1 MGQVLRVH
9 SHEKWPGGLDERTA
23 GPQEDGEGK
32 YGVGRCR
39 SSVTTPRADGRG
51 SGIAS
56 AWCRS
61 MEALPCIG
69 SRLQEAVGYYFD
81 EMRVDDHGEQQ
92 TFSRASKQQMMP
104 RLCQQNAYPVT
115 ARMHI
120 LRVIIVVFTF
130 LSRSQ
135 ISWCKIRARS
145 AARSRIRARSLSST
159 GNDTYASH
167 SRAAERASFSHCT
180 DGSRVTV
187 DAHSHSIFTEPALEC
202 ALTSNNLSQNIIL
215 KIKILYYLKC
225 LGHSK

>member
-1 MGQVLRVH
+1 MYHRTQRTGDEWNQDVVVVSLRMNKLERERERERERGKAERGSGDQPDGAVVVGEGMRQVLRVH

-92 TFSRASKQQMMP
+92 TFSRASKQEMMP
-104 RLCQQNAYPVT
+104 RLCQQNHNAYPVT
-115 ARMHI
+115 APDAHFARHYRSVHVFKQI
-120 LRVIIVVFTF
+120 TNIVV
-130 LSRSQ
+130 
-135 ISWCKIRARS
+135 
-145 AARSRIRARSLSST
+145 
-159 GNDTYASH
+159 
-167 SRAAERASFSHCT
+167 
-180 DGSRVTV
+180 
-187 DAHSHSIFTEPALEC
+187 
-202 ALTSNNLSQNIIL
+202 
-215 KIKILYYLKC
+215 
-225 LGHSK
+225 